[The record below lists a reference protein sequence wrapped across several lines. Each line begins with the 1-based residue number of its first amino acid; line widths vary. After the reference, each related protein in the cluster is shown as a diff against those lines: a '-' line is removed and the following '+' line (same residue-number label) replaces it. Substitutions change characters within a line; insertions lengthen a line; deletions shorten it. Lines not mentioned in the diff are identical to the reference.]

1 MRRREFITH
10 IVNGAFALTA
20 TRGRAVAQE
29 RRYLT
34 EEQALKQ
41 AFPRSD
47 RIARDEKQLSDDQ
60 LRTVERTLGVRLRSR
75 TQAIYRAETRG
86 ATDGYAMIANE
97 IGKEQFITFMVAMTR
112 EFRVLRVSLLVFR
125 ETRGWE
131 VEDRR
136 FSDQFR
142 GKSST
147 DRLVV
152 GSDIIGVTGA
162 TLSSRAFCRG
172 IKKALVICEA
182 LYKN

>member
-10 IVNGAFALTA
+10 IVTGTIALTA
-20 TRGRAVAQE
+20 TRGQAVAQE

-34 EEQALKQ
+34 EEQALRQ
-41 AFPRSD
+41 AFPGSEH
-47 RIARDEKQLSDDQ
+47 IVRDEKQLSDDQ
-60 LRTVERTLGVRLRSR
+60 LQTVEKALGIRLRSR
-75 TQAIYRAETRG
+75 TQAVYRAETRG

-97 IGKEQFITFMVAMTR
+97 VGKEQFITFLVAMNR
-112 EFRVLRVSLLVFR
+112 QFKVLRVTLLVFR
-125 ETRGWE
+125 ESRGWE

-142 GKSST
+142 GKTSS
-147 DRLVV
+147 DRLLV